1 MGSLAERVER
11 LIYEKGISRTELARQ
26 VETKESTIRNWSV
39 RGSSPSAEAAYKVA
53 QYFGVTVE
61 WLVSGKEEKDSLT
74 PDERELLE
82 LFRALDERDKNT
94 ILTLARS
101 LEEQYC
107 AADRLSGASG

>member
-1 MGSLAERVER
+1 MNNLTNRMDYLLSTNKQRRADLVRGT
-11 LIYEKGISRTELARQ
+11 GISEG
-26 VETKESTIRNWSV
+26 TIRSWYTKGACPSV
-39 RGSSPSAEAAYKVA
+39 DAAYKVA

-61 WLVSGKEEKDSLT
+61 WLITGKEEKDSLSAE
-74 PDERELLE
+74 ERELLK

-94 ILTLARS
+94 ILTLSRS